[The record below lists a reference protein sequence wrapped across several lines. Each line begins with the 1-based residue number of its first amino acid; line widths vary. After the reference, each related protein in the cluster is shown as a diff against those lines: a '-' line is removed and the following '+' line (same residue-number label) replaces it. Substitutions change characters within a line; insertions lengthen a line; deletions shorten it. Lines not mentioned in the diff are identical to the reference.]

1 VTVADPILVMD
12 KVRKVYRRGLLSRR
26 ETFSLSADLTFPHSR
41 IVGVIGPNGAGKTT
55 LFELITGNNA
65 PSEGRVVVAGRNIH
79 RVKVDERDRLA
90 IHYHQS
96 YQVRRFV
103 TLMPSILLRSAASDT
118 PVVHLFDEPQF
129 NTQDGYIGFM
139 LAFFRRLRAEG
150 KLVFMSLHPTASYH
164 LEILKEIAEEFLVV
178 GGGRV
183 ERRDSLK
190 SLAADPAVRAYLG
203 PELSVRA
210 EALA

>member
-1 VTVADPILVMD
+1 MSMDAPILLLD
-12 KVRKVYRRGLLSRR
+12 KVRKAYRRGLLPRH
-26 ETFSLSADLTFPHSR
+26 ETFSLTADLAFPHSR

-55 LFELITGNNA
+55 LFELITGNNT
-65 PSEGRVVVAGRNIH
+65 PSEGRVMVAGRNM
-79 RVKVDERDRLA
+79 RDVKLDERDRLA

-103 TLMPSILLRSAASDT
+103 SLRPSFLLRPARSQT
-118 PVVHLFDEPQF
+118 PIVHLFDEPQF

-139 LAFFRRLRAEG
+139 LAFFRKLRAEG

-164 LEILKEIAEEFLVV
+164 LEILREIAEEFLVV

-183 ERRDSLK
+183 ERRGDFK
-190 SLAADPAVRAYLG
+190 SLAADPAVQAYLG
-203 PELSVRA
+203 PDLAARA
-210 EALA
+210 RALA

>member
-1 VTVADPILVMD
+1 VDQPILVVD
-12 KVRKVYRRGLLSRR
+12 RVSKVYRRGWLPRR
-26 ETFSLSADLTFPHSR
+26 QTFSLTADLAFQRSR

-65 PSEGRVVVAGRNIH
+65 PNAGRILVAGRDIH
-79 RVKVDERDRLA
+79 RVKVGERDRLA

-103 TLMPSILLRSAASDT
+103 SFMPSFLMAPARSEA

-150 KLVFMSLHPTASYH
+150 KLVFVSLHPTAGYH
-164 LEILKEIAEEFLVV
+164 LEILKEIAEEFVV
-178 GGGRV
+178 VSRGKV
-183 ERRDSLK
+183 ERKPDFASLV
-190 SLAADPAVRAYLG
+190 ADPAVRSYLG
-203 PELSVRA
+203 DMVARA

>member
-1 VTVADPILVMD
+1 MDAPILQLD
-12 KVRKVYRRGLLSRR
+12 KVRKAYRRGLLPRR
-26 ETFSLSADLTFPHSR
+26 ETFSLTADLAFPRSR

-65 PSEGRVVVAGRNIH
+65 PSEGRIVVAGRDMR

-103 TLMPSILLRSAASDT
+103 TLMPSILLRSAENET

-139 LAFFRRLRAEG
+139 LAFFRKLRAEG

-183 ERRDSLK
+183 EQRDDFK
-190 SLAADPAVRAYLG
+190 SLAADPAVQAYLG
-203 PELSVRA
+203 PDLGARA
-210 EALA
+210 RALA

>member
-1 VTVADPILVMD
+1 MTVGEPILVVD
-12 KVRKVYRRGLLSRR
+12 KVSKVYRRGLLSRR
-26 ETFSLSADLTFPHSR
+26 QTFSLAADLAFPTSR

-65 PSEGRVVVAGRNIH
+65 PNAGRILVAGRDIH
-79 RVKVDERDRLA
+79 RVKVGERDRLA

-103 TLMPSILLRSAASDT
+103 SFMPSFLMAPARSEA

-150 KLVFMSLHPTASYH
+150 KLVFVSLHPTASYH
-164 LEILKEIAEEFLVV
+164 LEILKEIAEEFVV
-178 GGGRV
+178 VSRGKV
-183 ERRDSLK
+183 ERKPDFATLV
-190 SLAADPAVRAYLG
+190 ADPAVRSYLG
-203 PELSVRA
+203 DMAARA

>member
-1 VTVADPILVMD
+1 VQEPILVVD
-12 KVRKVYRRGLLSRR
+12 KVTKEYRRGWLPRR
-26 ETFSLSADLTFPHSR
+26 QTFSLAADLVFPGSR

-65 PSEGRVVVAGRNIH
+65 PNSGRILVAGRDIH
-79 RVKVDERDRLA
+79 RVKVGERDRLA

-103 TLMPSILLRSAASDT
+103 SLMPSFVMASARSDA

-150 KLVFMSLHPTASYH
+150 KLVFVSLHPTASYH
-164 LEILKEIAEEFLVV
+164 LEILREIAEEFVV
-178 GGGRV
+178 VSRGKV
-183 ERRDSLK
+183 ERKADFASLV
-190 SLAADPAVRAYLG
+190 ADPAVRSYLG
-203 PELSVRA
+203 DMTAKA